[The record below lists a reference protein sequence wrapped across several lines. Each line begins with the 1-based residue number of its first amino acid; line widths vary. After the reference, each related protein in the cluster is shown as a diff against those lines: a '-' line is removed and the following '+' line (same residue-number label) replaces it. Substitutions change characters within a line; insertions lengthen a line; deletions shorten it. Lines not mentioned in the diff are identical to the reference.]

1 MDKLIC
7 FLEKATTIAA
17 DPRMTQ
23 YQKDVRLAE
32 LMTDMERIYKIPMFR
47 NEQWEKDNEYI
58 STIYREISN
67 MRKL

>member
-7 FLEKATTIAA
+7 FLEKATKIVA

-47 NEQWEKDNEYI
+47 NEQWEKENEYI
-58 STIYREISN
+58 ITIYREISR
-67 MRKL
+67 MRSI

>member
-7 FLEKATTIAA
+7 FLEKATKIVA

>member
-7 FLEKATTIAA
+7 FLEKATKIAA

-23 YQKDVRLAE
+23 YQKDVRIAE

-47 NEQWEKDNEYI
+47 NEQWEKENEYI
-58 STIYREISN
+58 ITIYREISR
-67 MRKL
+67 MRSI